1 MPRRPQ
7 YAATLILLAVT
18 GSAAAENWP
27 GWRGPRGDGTSL
39 ETQVP
44 VEWDA
49 ETGRNIRWTAAVPG
63 EGYASPVVWDDAIFL
78 VSCLIDTQERV
89 LLRLDPD
96 TGEVVWQQTVLTAPL
111 ETKHRLNSYASGTPA
126 TDGELI
132 YVAFQQVD
140 GHTIPAPNVGNQRP
154 VTPGRIV
161 VAAYDFD
168 GNRQWKR
175 EVGEFISA
183 HGFCSCPVLYEDL
196 VIINGDHDGDSY
208 LVALDKQTGDEVWRV
223 SREHGIRSYVTPIIR
238 EYDGRTQMVLSGSQ
252 HIASYN
258 PLDGSL
264 YWKIEG
270 PTEQFVASMI
280 DDGQRFYMA
289 AGFPTYHVM
298 AIDPAGHG
306 NVTDTN
312 VLWHSEEAHCYVPSP
327 VVADGY
333 VFVAND
339 DGIAHCFNAESG
351 EHVWRTRLGRHYSA
365 SLVTAGGLVYFLSD
379 EGITSVIRP
388 GHTPDIVAENAIG
401 EYCASSPA
409 ISQGMLLIRG
419 EQHLFCISE

>member
-1 MPRRPQ
+1 MPRRSPFT
-7 YAATLILLAVT
+7 AILLLLAT
-18 GSAAAENWP
+18 AGGADAENWP
-27 GWRGPRGDGTSL
+27 GWRGPRGDGTSS
-39 ETQVP
+39 ESGIP

-49 ETGRNIRWTAAVPG
+49 ASGANTRWTTAVPG
-63 EGYASPVVWDDAIFL
+63 EGYASPVVWGDAILL
-78 VSCLIDTQERV
+78 VSCLTETQERL
-89 LLRLDPD
+89 LLRLDRD
-96 TGEVVWQQTVLTAPL
+96 TGDLVWQKTVLTAPL

-132 YVAFQQVD
+132 YVAFQEVD
-140 GHTIPAPNVGNQRP
+140 GHTIPAPNVGNERP
-154 VTPGRIV
+154 VTPGQV
-161 VAAYDFD
+161 VLAAYDFD
-168 GNRQWKR
+168 GEQCWRR

-183 HGFCSCPVLYEDL
+183 HGFCSCPVLYGDL
-196 VIINGDHDGDSY
+196 VIVNGDHDGDSY
-208 LVALDKQTGDEVWRV
+208 LVALNRHTGDEVWRV

-264 YWKIEG
+264 HWKIDG

-280 DDGQRFYMA
+280 DDGERLYVA

-298 AIDPAGHG
+298 AIDPAGRG

-312 VLWHSEEAHCYVPSP
+312 VLWHRTEAHCYVPSP
-327 VVADGY
+327 VVVDGY

-339 DGIAHCFNAESG
+339 DGIAHCFDAESG
-351 EHVWRTRLGRHYSA
+351 EHLWRTRLGRQYSA

-388 GHTPDIVAENAIG
+388 GPEPEVIAENAVG
-401 EYCASSPA
+401 EFCAASPA

-419 EQHLFCISE
+419 ETHLYCIAE

>member
-1 MPRRPQ
+1 MQRRPSS
-7 YAATLILLAVT
+7 LPLLCLLAAT
-18 GSAAAENWP
+18 GSADAENWP
-27 GWRGPRGDGTSL
+27 GWRGPRGDGTST
-39 ETQVP
+39 ETSIP
-44 VEWDA
+44 TEWDA
-49 ETGRNIRWTAAVPG
+49 ESGSNIRWKATIPG
-63 EGYASPVVWDDAIFL
+63 DGFASPVVWGDAIFL
-78 VSCLIDTQERV
+78 VSCLIESEERV
-89 LLRLDPD
+89 LLRLDRV

-111 ETKHRLNSYASGTPA
+111 ETKHHLNSYASGTPA

-168 GNRQWKR
+168 GQRQWRR

-183 HGFCSCPVLYEDL
+183 HGFCSCPVLHGDL

-208 LVALDKQTGDEVWRV
+208 LVALDRITGDEVWRV
-223 SREHGIRSYVTPIIR
+223 SREHGIRSYATPIIR
-238 EYDGRTQMVLSGSQ
+238 DYDGRTQMVLSGSQ

-258 PLDGSL
+258 PLDGEMH
-264 YWKIEG
+264 WKIDG

-280 DDGQRFYMA
+280 DDGERLYMA

-298 AIDPAGHG
+298 AIDPTGRDD
-306 NVTDTN
+306 VTDTN
-312 VLWHSEEAHCYVPSP
+312 VLWHSTEAHCYVPSP
-327 VVADGY
+327 VVVDGY

-339 DGIAHCFNAESG
+339 DGIAHCFNAETGS
-351 EHVWRTRLGRHYSA
+351 HVWRTRLGRHYSA

-388 GHTPDIVAENAIG
+388 GASPDVIAENALG
-401 EYCASSPA
+401 EFCAASPA
-409 ISQGMLLIRG
+409 ISQGALLIRG
-419 EQHLFCISE
+419 EKTLFCIAE